1 MKVKDESEKVGLDL
15 NIQKT
20 KIMASSPITSL
31 QIDGE
36 TMETAADFIL
46 GGSKISADGNCSHE
60 IKRHLPLGSIDMTNI
75 ESILISREI
84 ILSTKVRIFKAM
96 VFPVIMYGCESST
109 IKKAEC
115 QRINSFILWYWRR
128 LLRVP
133 LTARRSNQSF
143 LKEISPEYSLEGL
156 MLKLKLQCFG
166 HLTWKFI
173 RKDTEAGQIEG
184 RRRSGWQR
192 MKWLDGITNSTDMSL
207 SKRHKMV
214 MDRDWWTATK
224 ASSQLAFQSV
234 SPQYVFHRN
243 EQKPGES
250 LKGQRIRE
258 KKEKWKN

>member
-1 MKVKDESEKVGLDL
+1 MIVGEQLDTHL
-15 NIQKT
+15 IQ
-20 KIMASSPITSL
+20 
-31 QIDGE
+31 
-36 TMETAADFIL
+36 
-46 GGSKISADGNCSHE
+46 
-60 IKRHLPLGSIDMTNI
+60 IKRCLLLGRKTMINLDGILKSRDVTSSTN
-75 ESILISREI
+75 
-84 ILSTKVRIFKAM
+84 VCIFKAM
-96 VFPVIMYGCESST
+96 VFPVIMYVCESST

-115 QRINSFILWYWRR
+115 RRIDSFILWCWRR

-173 RKDTEAGQIEG
+173 RKDSEAGKIEG
-184 RRRSGWQR
+184 RRRRGWQR

-207 SKRHKMV
+207 SKLHKMV

-234 SPQYVFHRN
+234 SPQCF
-243 EQKPGES
+243 S
-250 LKGQRIRE
+250 
-258 KKEKWKN
+258 